1 MSIDSWKAEF
11 YPTDAFYL
19 PYEDGL
25 VRQGGVSYRQIGTTP
40 VIAAM
45 RTIVTHYTGH
55 EIYLPDELELLK

>member
-1 MSIDSWKAEF
+1 MNTKENR
-11 YPTDAFYL
+11 
-19 PYEDGL
+19 L
-25 VRQGGVSYRQIGTTP
+25 VRQSGVSSRQIGATP